1 MPARVLG
8 PADFTAMPWRNGKGT
23 TLELA
28 REDDPTGAVLWRLSS
43 ADVVEAGAFS
53 VFPGID
59 RILMLTEGE
68 GFDLDFGPHGR
79 VAPVEPLEPVHF
91 SGDWTTRAENVRG
104 PSRDLNVMVA
114 RGQATAAVGVHR
126 DALPTTGL
134 ADCSMMLA
142 LAGTFVVTLD
152 SEEFTLAPSHLL
164 LVRGEK
170 GRRAVTSGSGLLVQI
185 DINVRPA

>member
-8 PADFTAMPWRNGKGT
+8 PADYTAMPWRNGKGT

-28 REDDPTGAVLWRLSS
+28 REDDADGAMLWRLSS

-53 VFPGID
+53 LFPGID
-59 RILMLTEGE
+59 RILMLTEGD

-79 VAPVEPLEPVHF
+79 VAPVEPLVPVHF

-114 RGQATAAVGVHR
+114 RGRAVASVGVHR
-126 DALPTTGL
+126 DAMRTTSL
-134 ADCSMMLA
+134 ADYCMMLA
-142 LAGTFVVTLD
+142 LAGTFAVTVGSD
-152 SEEFTLAPSHLL
+152 EFMLAPSHLL

-170 GRRAVTSGSGLLVQI
+170 GRRATTSGSGVLMQI
-185 DINVRPA
+185 DINARHS